1 MLSTRS
7 LMATLLVLVPVTG
20 SPVLGHLLVLWEVW
34 PGHVLEYQQVSV
46 PAAKNCSCKTSG
58 NVILDQ
64 SMQKRGIRNYSSFRT
79 NLKTSRKNA
88 YRNYQ
93 HKMLL
98 KYVILY
104 KRNPYPIT
112 DGSISVHM
120 SRKHLG
126 RSELILRRRKYLRH
140 ILRNILNRKCG
151 GYEVKVNWHSIL
163 NGARK
168 KSETK
173 RKAHLQITYF
183 ENRHKPIGAGS
194 LLGYIACQTNMML
207 NVEEAYFQKDQEGLE
222 SMVIKLVK
230 PQIPRGKVLTEAEV
244 LQKKKSK
251 NNSNRIFTSV
261 KERVFSKENTNIYN
275 KEQFRMTDGK
285 KVLNGE
291 WSSPYMEFEKYGQ
304 FSSFQR
310 WTSFA
315 IRENIK
321 LQKWKTRTKNS
332 VNVNEKFPFIHAFTY
347 QRSSASKQK
356 IFSAR
361 EPVMPNIQQIKESAF
376 QIKMYRSKKLIKL
389 AKWLN
394 AKENKSGGN
403 GIEVLSTIYYVQPS
417 LISPTFP
424 AIKTAVGV
432 KNEVFTSEM
441 DEAKASVYITKVLKY
456 LMQPSKRIKKKY
468 LSVAHKGFRILPLK
482 ALMVRKHLDTEESL
496 PILLYL
502 FKHIFKGPSVV
513 GRTKRSAK
521 AETVPISVDVL
532 THVTSA
538 LIACA
543 TIFGLALFILAL
555 AAGYLYYN
563 RRQFVPFLEAG
574 LKGEESKKEWKH
586 TASQCCPPISLSQ
599 NFHFGQP
606 QESRKNQILAKATK
620 TCSKE
625 EFVIMKEIY
634 GSSDTE
640 GSSEI
645 SCRGLTI
652 RSRAIVLPSRSS
664 DSIQSLFD
672 VRDDVRDD
680 ISSQQSVT
688 MENGSSTVPPRNDLV
703 PVPQQPDNQEQ
714 STSNDVS
721 PQLKK
726 TTISKSKSDND
737 LTRSSKVLQGAQPDH
752 SLYDVKEPS
761 TSKDVTLK
769 KPTISE
775 PKPDNDL
782 TRSSKVLEGIQ
793 PDHCLY
799 DVKEPSTSKDVTL
812 KKPTISEPKPDS
824 AITEPT
830 EASQTG
836 QTQAIL
842 KSEPGN
848 ATTGPSS
855 TEASQTGQT
864 QAILKS
870 EPGNATT
877 GPSSTEASQTG
888 QTQAILKSEPGN
900 ATTGPSSTEASQT
913 GQTQAILKSEPGS
926 ATTGPSSTEA
936 SQTGQTQAILKS
948 EPDSAITGPSST
960 EASQTGQTQ
969 AILKSEPGNATT
981 GPSSTEASQTGQT
994 QAILKS
1000 EPDSAITGPLSTE
1013 VSQAGQTQA
1022 ISNTGLDNAVIGI
1035 FSTTVSQVDQALAIS
1050 MSETDSGV
1058 IGLYSTT
1065 VSQVDQALIIS
1076 KPVLDNAITGPFSTE
1091 ISQSDQTQNILK
1103 SEPDN
1108 AIMPPSST
1116 TVSQVDQPL
1125 TKISTVQ
1132 NP

>member
-64 SMQKRGIRNYSSFRT
+64 STQKRGIRNYSGFRT

-93 HKMLL
+93 HKILL

-104 KRNPYPIT
+104 KINPNPIT
-112 DGSISVHM
+112 DGSISVHI

-126 RSELILRRRKYLRH
+126 RSKLILRRKNYLRH
-140 ILRNILNRKCG
+140 ILRNILNRKCD
-151 GYEVKVNWHSIL
+151 GYEVKVNWHSIF
-163 NGARK
+163 NGTRK

-173 RKAHLQITYF
+173 RKEQLQITYL
-183 ENRHKPIGAGS
+183 ENRHKPIRAGS

-207 NVEEAYFQKDQEGLE
+207 NVEKAYFQKDQEGLE
-222 SMVIKLVK
+222 SIVIKLVK

-244 LQKKKSK
+244 LRKKKSK

-261 KERVFSKENTNIYN
+261 KERVFSKENTNIYS
-275 KEQFRMTDGK
+275 KEQFRMTDRK
-285 KVLNGE
+285 KVLNVE
-291 WSSPYMEFEKYGQ
+291 WSSPYMGFKKYGQ
-304 FSSFQR
+304 FSKSFQR
-310 WTSFA
+310 GTSFP

-321 LQKWKTRTKNS
+321 MQKWKTRTKNS
-332 VNVNEKFPFIHAFTY
+332 MNANEKFQFVHAL
-347 QRSSASKQK
+347 RSSASKQK
-356 IFSAR
+356 TFSAH
-361 EPVMPNIQQIKESAF
+361 EPAMPNIQQIKASAF
-376 QIKMYRSKKLIKL
+376 PIKMYRSKKLIKL
-389 AKWLN
+389 AKWLK
-394 AKENKSGGN
+394 AKENKSGEK
-403 GIEVLSTIYYVQPS
+403 GIEVLPTIYYVQPS
-417 LISPTFP
+417 LISP
-424 AIKTAVGV
+424 AVGV

-441 DEAKASVYITKVLKY
+441 DEAKASLYMTKMLKY

-468 LSVAHKGFRILPLK
+468 LSVAHKGFRISPLK

-513 GRTKRSAK
+513 ERTKRSAK

-532 THVTSA
+532 TRVTSA

-543 TIFGLALFILAL
+543 IIFGFALFTLAL

-586 TASQCCPPISLSQ
+586 AASQCCPPISLSQ

-606 QESRKNQILAKATK
+606 QVKYNNGIFALLTATK

-625 EFVIMKEIY
+625 DFVIMKEIY

-652 RSRAIVLPSRSS
+652 RSRAIMLPSRST
-664 DSIQSLFD
+664 DSMQSLFD

-680 ISSQQSVT
+680 VSSQQSVT
-688 MENGSSTVPPRNDLV
+688 MENGSSTVPPKNDLV

-714 STSNDVS
+714 STSKDVS

-726 TTISKSKSDND
+726 TTISKSKPDND
-737 LTRSSKVLQGAQPDH
+737 LARSGKVLQG
-752 SLYDVKEPS
+752 V
-761 TSKDVTLK
+761 
-769 KPTISE
+769 
-775 PKPDNDL
+775 
-782 TRSSKVLEGIQ
+782 Q

-799 DVKEPSTSKDVTL
+799 DVKEPSTSEDVTL
-812 KKPTISEPKPDS
+812 KKSTISEPKPDS
-824 AITEPT
+824 AITEPSST
-830 EASQTG
+830 AVSQTG
-836 QTQAIL
+836 QMQTVL

-848 ATTGPSS
+848 
-855 TEASQTGQT
+855 
-864 QAILKS
+864 
-870 EPGNATT
+870 
-877 GPSSTEASQTG
+877 
-888 QTQAILKSEPGN
+888 
-900 ATTGPSSTEASQT
+900 
-913 GQTQAILKSEPGS
+913 
-926 ATTGPSSTEA
+926 
-936 SQTGQTQAILKS
+936 
-948 EPDSAITGPSST
+948 AITGPSST

-969 AILKSEPGNATT
+969 AILKSEPGNVIT

-1000 EPDSAITGPLSTE
+1000 EPGNVITGPSSTEASQTGQTQAILKSEPGNVITEPSSTEASQTGQTQAILKSEPGNVITGPSSTEASQTGQTQAILKSEPGNAITGPLSTE

-1022 ISNTGLDNAVIGI
+1022 ASNTGLDNAVIGI

-1050 MSETDSGV
+1050 MSEPDSGV

-1065 VSQVDQALIIS
+1065 VAQVDQALIIS
-1076 KPVLDNAITGPFSTE
+1076 KPVLGNAITGPLPTE
-1091 ISQSDQTQNILK
+1091 VAQSGQTQNILK

-1108 AIMPPSST
+1108 AIIPPPST

-1125 TKISTVQ
+1125 TEISTVQ

>member
-34 PGHVLEYQQVSV
+34 PGERKARHVLEYQQVSV

-64 SMQKRGIRNYSSFRT
+64 STQKRGIRNYSGFRT

-93 HKMLL
+93 HKILL

-104 KRNPYPIT
+104 KINPNPIT
-112 DGSISVHM
+112 DGSISVHI

-126 RSELILRRRKYLRH
+126 RSKLILRRKNYLRH
-140 ILRNILNRKCG
+140 ILRNILNRKCD
-151 GYEVKVNWHSIL
+151 GYEVKVNWHSIF
-163 NGARK
+163 NGTRK

-173 RKAHLQITYF
+173 RKEQLQITYL
-183 ENRHKPIGAGS
+183 ENRHKPIRAGS

-207 NVEEAYFQKDQEGLE
+207 NVEKAYFQKDQEGLE
-222 SMVIKLVK
+222 SIVIKLVK

-244 LQKKKSK
+244 LRKKKSK

-261 KERVFSKENTNIYN
+261 KERVFSKENTNIYS
-275 KEQFRMTDGK
+275 KEQFRMTDRK
-285 KVLNGE
+285 KVLNVE
-291 WSSPYMEFEKYGQ
+291 WSSPYMGFKKYGQ
-304 FSSFQR
+304 FSKSFQR
-310 WTSFA
+310 GTSFP

-332 VNVNEKFPFIHAFTY
+332 MNANEKFQFIHSL
-347 QRSSASKQK
+347 RSSASKQK
-356 IFSAR
+356 IFSAH
-361 EPVMPNIQQIKESAF
+361 EPLMPNIQQIKESAF
-376 QIKMYRSKKLIKL
+376 PIKMYRSKKLIKL
-389 AKWLN
+389 AKWLK
-394 AKENKSGGN
+394 AKENKSGEN
-403 GIEVLSTIYYVQPS
+403 EIEVLPTIYYVQPS
-417 LISPTFP
+417 LISP
-424 AIKTAVGV
+424 AVGV

-441 DEAKASVYITKVLKY
+441 DEAKASLYMTKMLKY

-468 LSVAHKGFRILPLK
+468 LSVAHKGFRISPLK

-513 GRTKRSAK
+513 ERTKRSAK

-532 THVTSA
+532 TRVTSA

-543 TIFGLALFILAL
+543 IILGFALFTLAL

-586 TASQCCPPISLSQ
+586 AASQCCPPISLSQ

-606 QESRKNQILAKATK
+606 QESRKNQILATGIKTFLKSGLKICYTTDIARKIKQSGNHVNYNHALLMNNVILFIAATK

-625 EFVIMKEIY
+625 DFVIMKEIY

-652 RSRAIVLPSRSS
+652 RSRAIMLPSRST
-664 DSIQSLFD
+664 DSMQSLFD

-680 ISSQQSVT
+680 VSSQQSVT
-688 MENGSSTVPPRNDLV
+688 MENGSSTVPPKNDLV

-714 STSNDVS
+714 STSKDVS

-726 TTISKSKSDND
+726 TTISKSKPDND
-737 LTRSSKVLQGAQPDH
+737 LARSGKVLQG
-752 SLYDVKEPS
+752 V
-761 TSKDVTLK
+761 
-769 KPTISE
+769 
-775 PKPDNDL
+775 
-782 TRSSKVLEGIQ
+782 Q

-799 DVKEPSTSKDVTL
+799 DVKEPSTSEDVTL
-812 KKPTISEPKPDS
+812 KKSTISEPKPDS
-824 AITEPT
+824 AITEPSST
-830 EASQTG
+830 AVSQTG
-836 QTQAIL
+836 QMQTVL

-848 ATTGPSS
+848 
-855 TEASQTGQT
+855 
-864 QAILKS
+864 
-870 EPGNATT
+870 
-877 GPSSTEASQTG
+877 
-888 QTQAILKSEPGN
+888 
-900 ATTGPSSTEASQT
+900 
-913 GQTQAILKSEPGS
+913 
-926 ATTGPSSTEA
+926 
-936 SQTGQTQAILKS
+936 
-948 EPDSAITGPSST
+948 AITGPSST

-969 AILKSEPGNATT
+969 AILKSEPGNVIT

-1000 EPDSAITGPLSTE
+1000 EPGNVITGPSSTEASQTGQTQAILKSEPGNVITEPSSTEASQTGQTQAILKSEPGNVITGPSSTEASQTGQTQAILKSEPGNAITGPLSTE

-1022 ISNTGLDNAVIGI
+1022 ASNTGLDNAVIGI

-1050 MSETDSGV
+1050 MSEPDSGV

-1065 VSQVDQALIIS
+1065 VAQVDQALIIS
-1076 KPVLDNAITGPFSTE
+1076 KPVLGNAITGPLPTE
-1091 ISQSDQTQNILK
+1091 VAQSGQTQNILK

-1108 AIMPPSST
+1108 AIIPPPST

-1125 TKISTVQ
+1125 TEISTVQ

>member
-46 PAAKNCSCKTSG
+46 PVAKNCSCKTSG

-64 SMQKRGIRNYSSFRT
+64 STQKRGIRNYSGFRT

-93 HKMLL
+93 HKILL

-112 DGSISVHM
+112 DGSISVHI

-126 RSELILRRRKYLRH
+126 RSELILRRKSYLRH
-140 ILRNILNRKCG
+140 ILRNILNRKCD

-173 RKAHLQITYF
+173 RKEQLQITYF
-183 ENRHKPIGAGS
+183 ENRHKPIRAGS
-194 LLGYIACQTNMML
+194 LLVYIACQTNMML

-222 SMVIKLVK
+222 SISKVLVK

-261 KERVFSKENTNIYN
+261 KERVFSKENPNIYN

-285 KVLNGE
+285 KVLNVE
-291 WSSPYMEFEKYGQ
+291 WSNPYMGFKKYGQ
-304 FSSFQR
+304 FSKSFQR
-310 WTSFA
+310 GTSFP

-321 LQKWKTRTKNS
+321 LQKWKTRTKNYM
-332 VNVNEKFPFIHAFTY
+332 NANEKFPFIHAFTY

-356 IFSAR
+356 ILSAH

-376 QIKMYRSKKLIKL
+376 QIKMYRSKKLMKL
-389 AKWLN
+389 AKWLR

-441 DEAKASVYITKVLKY
+441 DEAKASIYMTKMLKY

-468 LSVAHKGFRILPLK
+468 LSVAHKGFRISPLK

-543 TIFGLALFILAL
+543 TIFGLALFTLAL

-574 LKGEESKKEWKH
+574 LKGEECKKEWKH

-606 QESRKNQILAKATK
+606 QESRKNQILATATK

-672 VRDDVRDD
+672 VRDEV
-680 ISSQQSVT
+680 SSQQSVT
-688 MENGSSTVPPRNDLV
+688 MDNGSSTVPPKNDLV
-703 PVPQQPDNQEQ
+703 PVPQQPDNQEK

-721 PQLKK
+721 SQLKK

-737 LTRSSKVLQGAQPDH
+737 LTISSKALQG
-752 SLYDVKEPS
+752 V
-761 TSKDVTLK
+761 
-769 KPTISE
+769 
-775 PKPDNDL
+775 
-782 TRSSKVLEGIQ
+782 Q

-830 EASQTG
+830 KASQTG
-836 QTQAIL
+836 QTQAVL
-842 KSEPGN
+842 KSEPD
-848 ATTGPSS
+848 
-855 TEASQTGQT
+855 
-864 QAILKS
+864 
-870 EPGNATT
+870 
-877 GPSSTEASQTG
+877 
-888 QTQAILKSEPGN
+888 
-900 ATTGPSSTEASQT
+900 
-913 GQTQAILKSEPGS
+913 S
-926 ATTGPSSTEA
+926 ATTEPSSTEA

-948 EPDSAITGPSST
+948 EPDSA
-960 EASQTGQTQ
+960 
-969 AILKSEPGNATT
+969 TT
-981 GPSSTEASQTGQT
+981 GPSTEASQTGQT

-1000 EPDSAITGPLSTE
+1000 EPDNAITGPLSTEASQTGQPQPILKSEPGNATTEPSSTEASQTGQTQAILKPEPDNAITGPLSTE

-1108 AIMPPSST
+1108 AIIPPSST

>member
-46 PAAKNCSCKTSG
+46 PAAKNCSCKTSV

-64 SMQKRGIRNYSSFRT
+64 STQKRGIRNYSSFRT

-112 DGSISVHM
+112 DGNISVHM

-173 RKAHLQITYF
+173 RKEQLQITYF

-291 WSSPYMEFEKYGQ
+291 WSSPYMGFKKYGQ

-332 VNVNEKFPFIHAFTY
+332 VNVNEKFPFIHALTY

-389 AKWLN
+389 AKWLR

-502 FKHIFKGPSVV
+502 FKHIFKGPSVI

-599 NFHFGQP
+599 NFHFGHP
-606 QESRKNQILAKATK
+606 QESRKNQILATATK

-672 VRDDVRDD
+672 VRDDV
-680 ISSQQSVT
+680 SSQQSVN
-688 MENGSSTVPPRNDLV
+688 MENGSSTVPPKNNLV

-726 TTISKSKSDND
+726 TSISKSKSDND
-737 LTRSSKVLQGAQPDH
+737 LTRSSKVLQGVQPDH

-830 EASQTG
+830 KASQTG

-870 EPGNATT
+870 EPGNAAT

-900 ATTGPSSTEASQT
+900 AA
-913 GQTQAILKSEPGS
+913 
-926 ATTGPSSTEA
+926 
-936 SQTGQTQAILKS
+936 
-948 EPDSAITGPSST
+948 TGPSST

-1065 VSQVDQALIIS
+1065 VSQVDQAVIIS

>member
-34 PGHVLEYQQVSV
+34 PGHILEYQQVSV
-46 PAAKNCSCKTSG
+46 PAAKNYSCKTSG

-64 SMQKRGIRNYSSFRT
+64 STQKRGIRNYSGFRT

-93 HKMLL
+93 HKILL

-104 KRNPYPIT
+104 KRNPYPIA
-112 DGSISVHM
+112 DGSISVHI

-126 RSELILRRRKYLRH
+126 RSELILRRKNYLRH
-140 ILRNILNRKCG
+140 ILRNILNRKCD

-173 RKAHLQITYF
+173 RKEQLQITYF
-183 ENRHKPIGAGS
+183 ENRHKPLRAGS

-207 NVEEAYFQKDQEGLE
+207 NVKEAYFQKDQEGLQ
-222 SMVIKLVK
+222 SIVIKLVK

-244 LQKKKSK
+244 LRKKKSK
-251 NNSNRIFTSV
+251 SNSNRIFTSV
-261 KERVFSKENTNIYN
+261 KENVFSKENTNIYN

-285 KVLNGE
+285 KILNVE
-291 WSSPYMEFEKYGQ
+291 WSSPYMGFKKYGQ
-304 FSSFQR
+304 FSKSFHR
-310 WTSFA
+310 GTSFP

-332 VNVNEKFPFIHAFTY
+332 MNANEKFRFIHAFTY

-356 IFSAR
+356 MFSAH

-376 QIKMYRSKKLIKL
+376 QIKMYRTKKLIKL
-389 AKWLN
+389 AKWLR
-394 AKENKSGGN
+394 AKENKLGGN

-432 KNEVFTSEM
+432 KNEVFTSER
-441 DEAKASVYITKVLKY
+441 DEAKASVYMTKMLKY

-468 LSVAHKGFRILPLK
+468 LRVAHKGFRISPLK

-513 GRTKRSAK
+513 ERTKRSAK

-543 TIFGLALFILAL
+543 TIFGLALFTLAL
-555 AAGYLYYN
+555 AACYLYYN
-563 RRQFVPFLEAG
+563 RSIKMHFRQFGPFLEAG

-586 TASQCCPPISLSQ
+586 TASQCCPPISVSQ

-606 QESRKNQILAKATK
+606 QESRKNQILATATK
-620 TCSKE
+620 TCPKE

-680 ISSQQSVT
+680 VSSQQSMT
-688 MENGSSTVPPRNDLV
+688 MENASSTVPPKNDLV

-714 STSNDVS
+714 STSKDVS
-721 PQLKK
+721 PKLKK
-726 TTISKSKSDND
+726 TTISES
-737 LTRSSKVLQGAQPDH
+737 
-752 SLYDVKEPS
+752 
-761 TSKDVTLK
+761 
-769 KPTISE
+769 
-775 PKPDNDL
+775 KPDNDL
-782 TRSSKVLEGIQ
+782 ARSSKALQGVQ

-799 DVKEPSTSKDVTL
+799 DVKEPSTSKDVAL
-812 KKPTISEPKPDS
+812 KKPAISEPK
-824 AITEPT
+824 
-830 EASQTG
+830 
-836 QTQAIL
+836 
-842 KSEPGN
+842 
-848 ATTGPSS
+848 
-855 TEASQTGQT
+855 
-864 QAILKS
+864 
-870 EPGNATT
+870 
-877 GPSSTEASQTG
+877 
-888 QTQAILKSEPGN
+888 
-900 ATTGPSSTEASQT
+900 
-913 GQTQAILKSEPGS
+913 
-926 ATTGPSSTEA
+926 
-936 SQTGQTQAILKS
+936 
-948 EPDSAITGPSST
+948 PDSAITGPSST

-969 AILKSEPGNATT
+969 AILKSEPGNAMAGPSSTEASQTGQAQAILKSEPGNAMAGPSSTEASQTGQAQAILKSEPGNVITGPSSTEASQAGQTQAILKSEPGNTITGPSSTEASQAGQTQAILKSEPGNAMAGPSSTEASQAGQTQAILKSEPGNAMAGPSSTEASQAGQTQAILKSEPGNAIT
-981 GPSSTEASQTGQT
+981 GPSSTEASQTGQA

-1000 EPDSAITGPLSTE
+1000 EPGNAITGPSSTE
-1013 VSQAGQTQA
+1013 ASQAGQTQA

-1050 MSETDSGV
+1050 MSETDNAV

-1076 KPVLDNAITGPFSTE
+1076 TPALDNAITGPFSTE
-1091 ISQSDQTQNILK
+1091 VSQSEKTQNILK

-1108 AIMPPSST
+1108 AIIPPSST

-1125 TKISTVQ
+1125 TKISTEQ